1 MSCITMHNTTLYEYT
16 NIYATPKIVSI
27 ARCSA
32 LSECWASVLVQL
44 AVIILLDGAADICS
58 AYVTMNHF
66 GIFTA
71 CLVGWPGLWRIHICF
86 A

>member
-1 MSCITMHNTTLYEYT
+1 MSRITMHNTTLYEYKNLCNT
-16 NIYATPKIVSI
+16 ECGSVAC
-27 ARCSA
+27 CSA

-44 AVIILLDGAADICS
+44 AVVILLDGAADICS